1 MKIHKEGRRI
11 LFVTLLIL
19 LALNL
24 LMFQFNRGQDL
35 VNRLFAGATV
45 IVFLLIL
52 QFFRSPFRHL
62 FTHEDLLLAPADG
75 KVVVIEDVHESEYFD
90 PARPVEKTAADARWA
105 VDLAGRAIAAVGPAI
120 STG

>member
-1 MKIHKEGRRI
+1 
-11 LFVTLLIL
+11 
-19 LALNL
+19 
-24 LMFQFNRGQDL
+24 MFNFNKGADL

-75 KVVVIEDVHESEYFD
+75 KVVVIENVFEPEYFED
-90 PARPVEKTAADARWA
+90 ERKQISIFMSPIAYV
-105 VDLAGRAIAAVGPAI
+105 VAIDKVAQTYKFRG
-120 STG
+120 GF